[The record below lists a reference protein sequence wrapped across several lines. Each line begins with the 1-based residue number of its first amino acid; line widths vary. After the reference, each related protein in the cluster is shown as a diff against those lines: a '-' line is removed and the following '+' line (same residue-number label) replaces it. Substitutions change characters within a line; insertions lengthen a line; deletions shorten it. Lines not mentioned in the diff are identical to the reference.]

1 MKKSINCFSLDFLEV
16 YLPVVNSLKDLVVL
30 KL

>member
-1 MKKSINCFSLDFLEV
+1 LEV

-30 KL
+30 KLLINLFEIK